1 MKKTIAMMLTLSML
15 FSATALAVSR
25 DDAQAAATALVGE
38 GAVLKDSDRDDGYFE
53 FEFRDDAANY
63 DVLVD
68 EQSGEVVRLEMEY
81 HAVGKADAAT
91 LDEAAARAAV
101 TEAVPGAVI
110 HYALLEQ
117 STKSCEWK
125 VFYTD
130 GEDAVVATLHAQMG
144 DPETIEVFYGAA
156 ANLLTADTAVET
168 ISTQKGTQE
177 ILELDLELDDD
188 TGSLRYEG
196 EARLDGQVYEF
207 ELTATSGSANVQAY
221 SWGSGTDTAS
231 DGPSIIKWKRD

>member
-15 FSATALAVSR
+15 FGATALAVSR

-101 TEAVPGAVI
+101 TEAVTFVEAPMTRVTVCVHAAPGASVSGP
-110 HYALLEQ
+110 A
-117 STKSCEWK
+117 K
-125 VFYTD
+125 
-130 GEDAVVATLHAQMG
+130 
-144 DPETIEVFYGAA
+144 
-156 ANLLTADTAVET
+156 TAPVRGSVS
-168 ISTQKGTQE
+168 ISISPCSFT
-177 ILELDLELDDD
+177 
-188 TGSLRYEG
+188 
-196 EARLDGQVYEF
+196 V
-207 ELTATSGSANVQAY
+207 
-221 SWGSGTDTAS
+221 
-231 DGPSIIKWKRD
+231 